1 MLINCNLLSNGR
13 LKAANDDLKAYTKA
27 INDMKKDLDYIFRK
41 IRTIKTKV
49 NTQYPAAA
57 KVVEQKLKVH
67 TLCEE
72 AEEGEQSET
81 KAEEL
86 TSEQKQQP
94 SRSSGKK
101 SRTSSK
107 DDSSV
112 GYVKMEQS
120 PEKNDNGEQQRK
132 SFDESTDNESSDCTT
147 DT

>member
-13 LKAANDDLKAYTKA
+13 LKAANDDLKAYTKV

-41 IRTIKTKV
+41 MRSIKTKV
-49 NTQYPAAA
+49 NTQYPAAS

-72 AEEGEQSET
+72 AEESEQSEPQL
-81 KAEEL
+81 KNDD
-86 TSEQKQQP
+86 EQKHN
-94 SRSSGKK
+94 RTSSKK

-107 DDSSV
+107 DESSV

-120 PEKNDNGEQQRK
+120 PEKNDNVENQRK